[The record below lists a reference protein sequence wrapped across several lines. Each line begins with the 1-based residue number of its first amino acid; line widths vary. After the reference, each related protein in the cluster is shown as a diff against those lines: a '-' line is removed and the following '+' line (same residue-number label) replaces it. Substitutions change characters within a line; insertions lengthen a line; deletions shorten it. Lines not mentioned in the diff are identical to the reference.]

1 MEEKRLSLESKTEF
15 QTILKQAEF
24 DPDKF
29 FDQIKNKYDKN
40 ELSALLRSILFESNN
55 IKLLKNT
62 IQEIATLKFEENLDD
77 LIDFLMSKNF
87 NQEIARR
94 TGACPRI

>member
-1 MEEKRLSLESKTEF
+1 MEEKRPPLESKTEF

-40 ELSALLRSILFESNN
+40 ELTFLLRSILFESSD

-62 IQEIATLKFEENLDD
+62 IQEIATLKLKKIWMTLLTF
-77 LIDFLMSKNF
+77 
-87 NQEIARR
+87 
-94 TGACPRI
+94 

>member
-29 FDQIKNKYDKN
+29 FDQIKNKYDKK
-40 ELSALLRSILFESNN
+40 SQ
-55 IKLLKNT
+55 T
-62 IQEIATLKFEENLDD
+62 TL
-77 LIDFLMSKNF
+77 NF
-87 NQEIARR
+87 
-94 TGACPRI
+94 